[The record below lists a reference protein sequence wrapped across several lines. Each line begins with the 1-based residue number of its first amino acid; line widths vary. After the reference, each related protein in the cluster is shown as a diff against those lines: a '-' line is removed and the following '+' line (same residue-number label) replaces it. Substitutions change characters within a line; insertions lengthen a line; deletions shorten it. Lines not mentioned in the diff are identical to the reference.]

1 MNNKTIM
8 ATLGAIALTVA
19 ALPAHAQTS
28 TPTGLSL
35 KIGIAYPTDSTVR
48 RATSNTWFMGGIEY
62 RFKDMPVTTPD
73 MKSHLSV
80 SADYYSHSNVN
91 IIPVLINYVM
101 DQQQTFWEIGA
112 GAAWLHAPGTT
123 STKFAYQVG
132 GGFNFAK
139 GPTPAFFELRYIGT
153 SENHSGAVVADV
165 GVRF

>member
-35 KIGIAYPTDSTVR
+35 KIGVLYPTDSGVR
-48 RATSNTWFMGGIEY
+48 KATSNTWFLGGLEY
-62 RFKDMPVTTPD
+62 RFKDRPVTTPD
-73 MKSHLSV
+73 MKSHLSI
-80 SADYYSHSNVN
+80 SADFASHSNDN

-123 STKFAYQVG
+123 ETKFAYQAG
-132 GGFNFAK
+132 FGFNFAK
-139 GPTPAFFELRYIGT
+139 GPTPAFAELRYIGT
-153 SENHSGAVVADV
+153 SESRANGVVADV

>member
-19 ALPAHAQTS
+19 ALPASAQTS

-35 KIGIAYPTDSTVR
+35 KLGVAYPTDSGVR
-48 RATSNTWFMGGIEY
+48 KATSNTWFMGGIEY

-123 STKFAYQVG
+123 QTKFAYQA
-132 GGFNFAK
+132 GFGVNFAK
-139 GPTPAFFELRYIGT
+139 GPTPAFAELRYIGT